1 MHEDSGGPV
10 PLAAHDNIF
19 DDTDLADCAP
29 NAEDAYATEIKESAH
44 ARTELIALV
53 ATNLTKHQSISEV
66 LAAAATADALQAY
79 DTTEAVKESA
89 RVLRAPKGDTNLGL
103 VVIEE
108 AVEKTTS
115 GAVVKPA
122 VKEEDFYRTPS
133 PSTAPPTTGSGLST
147 SPRCRSS
154 PS

>member
-19 DDTDLADCAP
+19 DDTDLADRAP

-79 DTTEAVKESA
+79 DTTDAVKESA
-89 RVLRAPKGDTNLGL
+89 RVLRAPKGDTNLS
-103 VVIEE
+103 E
-108 AVEKTTS
+108 
-115 GAVVKPA
+115 
-122 VKEEDFYRTPS
+122 RTPRRLTRVKIS
-133 PSTAPPTTGSGLST
+133 LVAPRLNARWGARGALMDRRWSAGGRPM
-147 SPRCRSS
+147 
-154 PS
+154 